1 MPSGWRNNFYQPQQE
16 TFLNGLD
23 EVLVKYNEANY
34 TIVIASDEGAKQSPS
49 ENYQVFVQQI
59 SGDEILLELNGIQER
74 FTVVRNGNDY
84 FIQHAQ
90 NGTVNLTR
98 KERFPVKEAEKVK
111 GGYISPMP
119 GKVIKV
125 LVEPGQEVKSG
136 DGLLVLLSMKM
147 ENTICADED
156 GTVED
161 VYVNVE
167 EDLEAGKLL
176 LKMKKD

>member
-1 MPSGWRNNFYQPQQE
+1 LSLQTGSVLSREPSFRQALP
-16 TFLNGLD
+16 
-23 EVLVKYNEANY
+23 
-34 TIVIASDEGAKQSPS
+34 P
-49 ENYQVFVQQI
+49 
-59 SGDEILLELNGIQER
+59 
-74 FTVVRNGNDY
+74 VRHSFSSARY
-84 FIQHAQ
+84 SS
-90 NGTVNLTR
+90 
-98 KERFPVKEAEKVK
+98 FPLKEAEKVK

-125 LVEPGQEVKSG
+125 LVEPGKEVKSG
-136 DGLLVLLSMKM
+136 EGLLVLLSMKM

-176 LKMKKD
+176 LKMKK

>member
-1 MPSGWRNNFYQPQQE
+1 
-16 TFLNGLD
+16 
-23 EVLVKYNEANY
+23 
-34 TIVIASDEGAKQSPS
+34 
-49 ENYQVFVQQI
+49 
-59 SGDEILLELNGIQER
+59 
-74 FTVVRNGNDY
+74 
-84 FIQHAQ
+84 
-90 NGTVNLTR
+90 
-98 KERFPVKEAEKVK
+98 
-111 GGYISPMP
+111 
-119 GKVIKV
+119 VIKV